1 LFLKEK
7 EKEMKY
13 EKIDYT
19 GLHDQIVTQAV
30 SGLVLT
36 EEQKQRLFRNKF
48 DRAREL
54 AEARK
59 NVPCFRTER

>member
-1 LFLKEK
+1 
-7 EKEMKY
+7 MKY

-19 GLHDQIVTQAV
+19 GLRNQIVTQAI
-30 SGLVLT
+30 SGMFLT
-36 EEQKQRLFRNKF
+36 EEQKQKLFRNKF

-59 NVPCFRTER
+59 NIPKFRTER